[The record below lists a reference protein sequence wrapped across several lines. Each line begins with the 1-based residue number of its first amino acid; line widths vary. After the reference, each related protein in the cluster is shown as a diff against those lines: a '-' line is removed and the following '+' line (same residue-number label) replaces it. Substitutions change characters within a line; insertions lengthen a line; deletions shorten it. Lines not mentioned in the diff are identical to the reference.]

1 MEGRSIGGAARLM
14 PNKLLPSRFLIHRL
28 PACLEAIRRHYC
40 DFGCAPSYGELAAR
54 IGVTKY
60 QIPAMLDR
68 LASAGLIIWRR
79 NAGPRAIRLPR
90 PLSMYANSDL
100 LWELQARGLVT
111 TIAAAG
117 TLAAVS
123 AWPEASAVDL
133 GQIPKH
139 ELDLLARLDDI
150 T

>member
-1 MEGRSIGGAARLM
+1 MSQ
-14 PNKLLPSRFLIHRL
+14 LLASRFQIHRL

-54 IGVTKY
+54 IGVLKH
-60 QIPAMLDR
+60 QIPAMLER
-68 LASAGLIIWRR
+68 LSASGLIIWRR

-111 TIAAAG
+111 TIAPG
-117 TLAAVS
+117 GVS
-123 AWPEASAVDL
+123 AAISVWPHASAIDL
-133 GQIPKH
+133 AELPKD
-139 ELDLLARLDDI
+139 ELDLLAQLDNIPGTRGDVLPR
-150 T
+150 